1 MFAKYYKNMIWD
13 DTGFL
18 LSKNRYNENSLIS
31 EIYTKKH
38 GKISGII
45 FGGTSKKIKNYL
57 QIGNKIHINFNSKSE
72 NRIGY
77 FKVEIQQ
84 PLSAIYFDNY
94 QKLSCI
100 TSAMHLVKILTA
112 ESQTNKK
119 IYVLIENFYN
129 LLKNQNWI
137 KDYIFWELELFK
149 ILGYDLELNKLVS
162 KNIIENKLQYIVK
175 SSSEKKIIPN
185 FLIDKNENLVDL
197 ITLHKGLKLIGDYL
211 DKTILKPNNLNHP
224 VSRLQFINSLK
235 QLL

>member
-1 MFAKYYKNMIWD
+1 MIWD

-31 EIYTKKH
+31 EIYTKEH
-38 GKISGII
+38 GKVSGII
-45 FGGTSKKIKNYL
+45 LGGTSKKIKNYL

-112 ESQTNKK
+112 ESQINKK
-119 IYVLIENFYN
+119 IYILIENFHT

-149 ILGYDLELNKLVS
+149 ILGYDLELSKLVS

-185 FLIDKNENLVDL
+185 FLIDKDENFVDL
-197 ITLHKGLKLIGDYL
+197 ITLQKGLKLIGDYL
-211 DKTILKPNNLNHP
+211 EKSILKPNNLNQP
-224 VSRLQFINSLK
+224 LSRLQFISALK